1 VVEKSV
7 VTVTYYA
14 ALADLT
20 GRRSETLAVAG
31 PTVGALRAAV
41 AAAHP
46 GAAELVRVSAVLD
59 GDALL
64 CNDEAGL
71 GATVD
76 LLPPFAGG

>member
-1 VVEKSV
+1 MTSRDPQQGLFVLLE
-7 VTVTYYA
+7 
-14 ALADLT
+14 
-20 GRRSETLAVAG
+20 
-31 PTVGALRAAV
+31 AAV

>member
-1 VVEKSV
+1 M

-46 GAAELVRVSAVLD
+46 GAAELQVADRSHVVSMLD